1 MEFVFKN
8 KASENKREKQE
19 KSRFAVE
26 NQSNNS
32 FADSESREFVENVR
46 KKPKL
51 KQRNRKTIKKHKR
64 GPYKKYDEEVKKE
77 AVDSAAFLGDL
88 NKASLIHK
96 VPLRSLK
103 HWIKTRKSMGQNGRK
118 INDLEMEE
126 NLKKW
131 ICVLL

>member
-32 FADSESREFVENVR
+32 FADSGSREFAENVR

-51 KQRNRKTIKKHKR
+51 KQRNRKTIKKHNRIQKI
-64 GPYKKYDEEVKKE
+64 KY
-77 AVDSAAFLGDL
+77 L
-88 NKASLIHK
+88 
-96 VPLRSLK
+96 
-103 HWIKTRKSMGQNGRK
+103 
-118 INDLEMEE
+118 
-126 NLKKW
+126 
-131 ICVLL
+131 